1 MEDRE
6 GNMPK
11 TKVTVSLDQSLL
23 ATLDRIGKEEKT
35 SRSGVVAEAI
45 RLLEKKQLYEAL
57 KQGYQA
63 MASEDRAV
71 AAQHLDAGF
80 EAW

>member
-1 MEDRE
+1 
-6 GNMPK
+6 MPK
-11 TKVTVSLDQSLL
+11 TKVTVSLDQALL

-45 RLLEKKQLYEAL
+45 RLLEKEQLREKL
-57 KQGYQA
+57 KKGYQA
-63 MASEDRAV
+63 MASEDRDDAE
-71 AAQHLDAGF
+71 QHLEAGF

>member
-1 MEDRE
+1 
-6 GNMPK
+6 MPK

-23 ATLDRIGKEEKT
+23 ATLDRIGKAEKT
-35 SRSGVVAEAI
+35 SRSGVVEEAI
-45 RLLEKKQLYEAL
+45 RLLEKEQLREKL
-57 KQGYQA
+57 KKGYQA

-71 AAQHLDAGF
+71 AEQQLEAGF